1 MWARTRTQTMLNT
14 FLVLSALGACLYAYI
29 VGYRHGKAEV
39 ESESLKKMA
48 ESVRRA
54 KRAAD
59 DVINDSSLAQRVR
72 ERFTRK

>member
-1 MWARTRTQTMLNT
+1 MLNT
-14 FLVLSALGACLYAYI
+14 FLVCTALGACLYSYL
-29 VGYRHGKAEV
+29 VGVQHGKAKV
-39 ESESLKKMA
+39 ESESLRKMA

-59 DVINDSSLAQRVR
+59 DIVDNSGLAQRVR

>member
-1 MWARTRTQTMLNT
+1 MLNT
-14 FLVLSALGACLYAYI
+14 FLVCTALGACLYAYL
-29 VGYRHGKAEV
+29 VGVKHGKAEV

-59 DVINDSSLAQRVR
+59 DIANDSSLAQRVR
-72 ERFTRK
+72 ERFIRK

>member
-1 MWARTRTQTMLNT
+1 MLNT
-14 FLVLSALGACLYAYI
+14 ILLCSALGACLYAYI

-39 ESESLKKMA
+39 ESEGLKKMA

-59 DVINDSSLAQRVR
+59 DVVNDSNFAQRVR